1 MAAIARRALSQLARL
16 QTGTDSVLA
25 PVLLD
30 GSLVPMGRPSIP
42 REIRDLSRLM
52 PVLVLVPRSAVNDNE
67 GTKQTTQTTCL
78 VQMEG
83 SGDIPSPLRAAMTR
97 FHCDNVEDV
106 GVFGVVEVRYSTM
119 ETCYMGQAVAMTPKE
134 FKMLEYMIK
143 NPRRV
148 LSRDELLN
156 QVWGYRSYPCTRTI
170 DNHILKLRRKLEQE
184 PSKPRHFLTVHG
196 AGYRFLP

>member
-1 MAAIARRALSQLARL
+1 MAANARHALSQLARL
-16 QTGTDSVLA
+16 QTGTGSVLA
-25 PVLLD
+25 PVLPD
-30 GSLVPMGRPSIP
+30 GSVVPVGRPSVP
-42 REIRDLSRLM
+42 REVRDLSRLM
-52 PVLVLVPRSAVNDNE
+52 PVLVLVPRSAIDDNE
-67 GTKQTTQTTCL
+67 GMKQTTRTTCL
-78 VQMEG
+78 EQMEG
-83 SGDIPSPLRAAMTR
+83 SEDMPSPLRAAMIR
-97 FHCDNVEDV
+97 FHCPNAEDV

-119 ETCYMGQAVAMTPKE
+119 ETCHMGQPVAMTPKE

-156 QVWGYRSYPCTRTI
+156 QVWGYRSYPCTRTV
-170 DNHILKLRRKLEQE
+170 DTHILKLRRKLEQE